1 MTILNSML
9 LWAGA
14 ILSVIS
20 VYKMYLS
27 KRMGGFAARE
37 PGISPNTYRFLLA
50 LAVLAAVFVRVYKFG
65 LVPGGFNQDGAMAAV
80 DAKALGEYGTDR
92 FGMRLPVHL
101 TAWGYGQ
108 MSVLLSYLMVPFIKI
123 FGLSPYTARLPLL
136 LVSLTGLA
144 CLYGFAG
151 DVFGKCAA
159 LIVLWFAAINPWHV
173 LQSRWAL
180 DCNLYSHFFM
190 MGVFLLNRAFMGKKN
205 RLHLLASMVAFGLCM
220 YCYGISIY
228 TMPLFLLVSCIYLL
242 AAKRLSVGEA
252 LLSMTVYLLVAWPFI
267 AVMAINF
274 FRRDTIETPL
284 FTLPYFPDSVR
295 SNDILFFSSHIFSQ
309 LVQNADSL
317 LRVTVFQGKD
327 LPWNDVQYFG
337 TMYLFSMP
345 FAAVGFCGLFGEF
358 RKKAGTALLVI
369 FLGTGI
375 WCGLTTNNVN
385 VNRLNIIYYPIMILA
400 GVGIYE
406 VIRWI
411 SLPNL
416 KYGIT
421 AAYGVM
427 FFLFVREYFTSYAR
441 EMEIQF
447 RKSFGEAVSSL
458 KESDADKIYITMGAG
473 RSTEILT
480 LFWSDMD
487 AEYFQ
492 GKTIP
497 EGRLPYQE
505 RYIYHEISQMTVDP
519 AENADYI
526 IVAEELP
533 LFDENLYEFE
543 QFGSYYT
550 VTKK

>member
-205 RLHLLASMVAFGLCM
+205 RLHLLASMVAFGL
-220 YCYGISIY
+220 
-228 TMPLFLLVSCIYLL
+228 
-242 AAKRLSVGEA
+242 
-252 LLSMTVYLLVAWPFI
+252 
-267 AVMAINF
+267 
-274 FRRDTIETPL
+274 
-284 FTLPYFPDSVR
+284 
-295 SNDILFFSSHIFSQ
+295 
-309 LVQNADSL
+309 
-317 LRVTVFQGKD
+317 
-327 LPWNDVQYFG
+327 
-337 TMYLFSMP
+337 
-345 FAAVGFCGLFGEF
+345 
-358 RKKAGTALLVI
+358 
-369 FLGTGI
+369 
-375 WCGLTTNNVN
+375 
-385 VNRLNIIYYPIMILA
+385 
-400 GVGIYE
+400 
-406 VIRWI
+406 
-411 SLPNL
+411 
-416 KYGIT
+416 
-421 AAYGVM
+421 
-427 FFLFVREYFTSYAR
+427 
-441 EMEIQF
+441 
-447 RKSFGEAVSSL
+447 
-458 KESDADKIYITMGAG
+458 
-473 RSTEILT
+473 
-480 LFWSDMD
+480 
-487 AEYFQ
+487 
-492 GKTIP
+492 
-497 EGRLPYQE
+497 
-505 RYIYHEISQMTVDP
+505 
-519 AENADYI
+519 
-526 IVAEELP
+526 
-533 LFDENLYEFE
+533 
-543 QFGSYYT
+543 
-550 VTKK
+550 

>member
-274 FRRDTIETPL
+274 FRWDTIETPL

-295 SNDILFFSSHIFSQ
+295 SNDILFFLPTSFPSWCRMLILCSGSRYFRARICRGMMCSILGQCTCFPCLSRPSDSAGCLGNSAKRPEPRFLSYFSGQ
-309 LVQNADSL
+309 
-317 LRVTVFQGKD
+317 
-327 LPWNDVQYFG
+327 
-337 TMYLFSMP
+337 
-345 FAAVGFCGLFGEF
+345 
-358 RKKAGTALLVI
+358 
-369 FLGTGI
+369 
-375 WCGLTTNNVN
+375 
-385 VNRLNIIYYPIMILA
+385 
-400 GVGIYE
+400 
-406 VIRWI
+406 
-411 SLPNL
+411 
-416 KYGIT
+416 
-421 AAYGVM
+421 AYGV
-427 FFLFVREYFTSYAR
+427 V
-441 EMEIQF
+441 
-447 RKSFGEAVSSL
+447 
-458 KESDADKIYITMGAG
+458 
-473 RSTEILT
+473 
-480 LFWSDMD
+480 
-487 AEYFQ
+487 
-492 GKTIP
+492 
-497 EGRLPYQE
+497 
-505 RYIYHEISQMTVDP
+505 
-519 AENADYI
+519 
-526 IVAEELP
+526 
-533 LFDENLYEFE
+533 
-543 QFGSYYT
+543 
-550 VTKK
+550 